1 MTISVAPEM
10 LNTFK
15 MPLVDNNNNSLGFR
29 LINLFE
35 EIFISLINKDLLESW
50 EEDGGALNIPIDQ
63 MLIKALLSEGSR
75 TCLSNLLSVTSELFR
90 VG

>member
-1 MTISVAPEM
+1 MF
-10 LNTFK
+10 NTFK
-15 MPLVDNNNNSLGFR
+15 MPLIDYNNDSLGFR

-50 EEDGGALNIPIDQ
+50 EEDGGALNIPVDQ
-63 MLIKALLSEGSR
+63 MLIKALLSEGSG